1 MNLEN
6 LESQEALSPVLQGIK
21 DMDLKYSEEE
31 FSKVTGSESNSIDT
45 SIYEFLVIAKKLI
58 DGQKL
63 ANNPFDEMLEIL
75 RRESMKDHPKFELF
89 KDTVRELV
97 KNSVKT
103 KNSEKD
109 EEVWESN
116 I

>member
-6 LESQEALSPVLQGIK
+6 LESQEALSPVLQEIK

-45 SIYEFLVIAKKLI
+45 SIYEFLVI